1 MESTHKPFHVRVS
14 RLHAHG
20 GHNTRDIDMRDRESW
35 KRVIRGAKETLEQ
48 GGEHHMRPLYTD
60 DAPAVSAPAPL
71 KLRVEELEGGLRDM
85 LDTWDRVCASYG
97 WDPCHLVEVGKARD
111 LLAKRP
117 EVR

>member
-48 GGEHHMRPLYTD
+48 GGEHHMRPLYKD
-60 DAPAVSAPAPL
+60 DGPAVSAPAPL
-71 KLRVEELEGGLRDM
+71 KLRVEELEKGLSDM
-85 LDTWDRVCASYG
+85 LEILSGPECRLSDWWDS
-97 WDPCHLVEVGKARD
+97 DKVENAKA
-111 LLAKRP
+111 LLAKGNKA
-117 EVR
+117 